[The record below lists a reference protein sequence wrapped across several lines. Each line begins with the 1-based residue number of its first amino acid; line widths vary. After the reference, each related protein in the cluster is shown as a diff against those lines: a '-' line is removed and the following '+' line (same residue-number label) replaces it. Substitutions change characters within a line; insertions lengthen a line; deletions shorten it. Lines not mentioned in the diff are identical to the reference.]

1 MKALSARDA
10 KYNFGRMI
18 DLARSEPLVVEK
30 HGRPVVVVM
39 AVEEFEKLTG
49 VHCQRRSKN
58 LPDGGVKVGH
68 FGVMVSEPSFS

>member
-1 MKALSARDA
+1 MKALSAREA

-18 DLARSEPLVVEK
+18 DLARSQPLVVEK

-49 VHCQRRSKN
+49 RQIT
-58 LPDGGVKVGH
+58 
-68 FGVMVSEPSFS
+68 PSQLKDET

>member
-1 MKALSARDA
+1 MKALSAREA

-18 DLARSEPLVVEK
+18 DLARSEPVVVEK

-49 VHCQRRSKN
+49 DAIS
-58 LPDGGVKVGH
+58 
-68 FGVMVSEPSFS
+68 PSRIEGEG

>member
-1 MKALSARDA
+1 MKALSAREA

-18 DLARSEPLVVEK
+18 DLARSQPLVVEK

-49 VHCQRRSKN
+49 AQIT
-58 LPDGGVKVGH
+58 
-68 FGVMVSEPSFS
+68 PSQLKDET

>member
-18 DLARSEPLVVEK
+18 DLARSQPLVVEK
-30 HGRPVVVVM
+30 HDRPVVVVM

-49 VHCQRRSKN
+49 RQII
-58 LPDGGVKVGH
+58 
-68 FGVMVSEPSFS
+68 PSQLKDET